1 MQARRSA
8 SGSEARRASWNS
20 EQVAEGV
27 GRAVRP
33 VEAQRSVT
41 AEGAAAARRDGR
53 GGRGVGLL
61 RAGARGA
68 FFWGRVKLAK
78 FQPMVSWGCFQ
89 FLVVVMCDMIMLYM
103 VGVVFIY
110 VIIQIYLIVNFYI
123 QVQNIENLVYFN
135 LVVIFINKIVFL

>member
-68 FFWGRVKLAK
+68 FFWG
-78 FQPMVSWGCFQ
+78 WGNWRGFSLW
-89 FLVVVMCDMIMLYM
+89 LVGGVFDMGVICGDD
-103 VGVVFIY
+103 VGY
-110 VIIQIYLIVNFYI
+110 GYDCCL
-123 QVQNIENLVYFN
+123 
-135 LVVIFINKIVFL
+135 

>member
-33 VEAQRSVT
+33 VEAQRSDT

-68 FFWGRVKLAK
+68 FFWGAGNWRGFSLWLVGGV
-78 FQPMVSWGCFQ
+78 FDMGVSSYDVGYGYGCCYDGVYWWGY
-89 FLVVVMCDMIMLYM
+89 LMI
-103 VGVVFIY
+103 
-110 VIIQIYLIVNFYI
+110 VIIFIVNEYFCKLYI
-123 QVQNIENLVYFN
+123 IL
-135 LVVIFINKIVFL
+135 

>member
-1 MQARRSA
+1 MLTVLYFYHLKPNTDQLNYIVIIDVAATDAMQARRSA

-33 VEAQRSVT
+33 VEAQRSDT

-53 GGRGVGLL
+53 GGWGVGLL

-68 FFWGRVKLAK
+68 FFWLFEKLVR
-78 FQPMVSWGCFQ
+78 F
-89 FLVVVMCDMIMLYM
+89 
-103 VGVVFIY
+103 
-110 VIIQIYLIVNFYI
+110 
-123 QVQNIENLVYFN
+123 
-135 LVVIFINKIVFL
+135 